1 MKKFLFLIAC
11 VAAVL
16 FVLPAEATMQLSS
29 YAQGGNVTQD
39 VQSKG
44 KAFTDLISMI
54 VAILAI
60 IGMLVGA
67 GYYGI
72 GNGEK
77 GKTFVI
83 GGVIAL
89 VLAGSVYGIA
99 ALALQ

>member
-1 MKKFLFLIAC
+1 MKKFLLLIAC

-16 FVLPAEATMQLSS
+16 FVLPAEATMQLPS